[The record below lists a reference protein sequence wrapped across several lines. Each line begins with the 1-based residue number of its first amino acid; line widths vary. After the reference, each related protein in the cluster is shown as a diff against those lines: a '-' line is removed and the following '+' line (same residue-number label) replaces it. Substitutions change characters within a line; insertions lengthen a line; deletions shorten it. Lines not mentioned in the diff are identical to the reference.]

1 MKFTIKNETGL
12 HARPA
17 SLVVAESKKYKSDIT
32 FIKNGTSYNAKSI
45 MSVMVMEGKCGDT
58 IEIVC
63 EGEDQEEAL
72 KGMIAVLESL
82 K

>member
-17 SLVVAESKKYKSDIT
+17 SLVVAESKKYKSDIS
-32 FIKNGTSYNAKSI
+32 FIKNGTAYNAKSI
-45 MSVMVMEGKCGDT
+45 MSVMVMEAKYGDT
-58 IEIVC
+58 IEVVC
-63 EGEDQEEAL
+63 KGEDQEEAL

-82 K
+82 